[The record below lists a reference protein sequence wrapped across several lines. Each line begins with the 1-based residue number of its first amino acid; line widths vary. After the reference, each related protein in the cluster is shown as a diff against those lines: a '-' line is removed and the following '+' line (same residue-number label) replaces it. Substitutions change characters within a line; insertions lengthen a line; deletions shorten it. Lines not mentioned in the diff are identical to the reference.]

1 MGLGVLFCR
10 CFFATVH
17 RFSYVYTPI
26 IKASKLS
33 RKNTTNQCGILTHPT
48 AQKTTPTKKPP
59 NVAHVIKARS
69 SSRVGVAVRQARDWL
84 YPAQQLNC
92 VFYGLQNYLF
102 SILTKLFGKLIYK
115 RKHVEYWW
123 FRVSFVKDSGK
134 AWFINLK
141 IVFYSVN
148 YPFHVSD

>member
-92 VFYGLQNYLF
+92 VFLW
-102 SILTKLFGKLIYK
+102 LTKLFVFMSYK
-115 RKHVEYWW
+115 IILKTHLRTETCQGLLVQGQFCKRQREGVIHQFEDC
-123 FRVSFVKDSGK
+123 FLQRQLSFPC
-134 AWFINLK
+134 L
-141 IVFYSVN
+141 
-148 YPFHVSD
+148 